1 MFAGATAVK
10 AAGHDIGLDMWE
22 RGKHED
28 ETRRCPYW
36 IIRAEQVMEKQVYLL
51 GDMNE
56 LKGSYELFL
65 RDK

>member
-1 MFAGATAVK
+1 MFAGATAAKKLLVMIWF
-10 AAGHDIGLDMWE
+10 GYLV